1 MRMILFMLGIAL
13 IPSVAWIALL
23 LWLRHRL
30 ERTAAEMRHACVRQG
45 ETIMLGPASTNF
57 RGSDFTYGRAKGNG
71 VICVTDRRIM
81 FQKIFSERTDI
92 PLANVASLDVTRSFR
107 GFSTST
113 GASHLVIHTRD
124 GNRIGFLVKD
134 AAEWKRSVE
143 RLLGAQTGQRM
154 Q

>member
-13 IPSVAWIALL
+13 IPVVAWIVLL

-71 VICVTDRRIM
+71 VICVTDRRIL
-81 FQKIFSERTDI
+81 FQKIFGEGTEI
-92 PLANVASLDVTRSFR
+92 PLTNVTRLDVTNSFR
-107 GFSTST
+107 GFSTGT

-124 GNRIGFLVKD
+124 GNRIGFLVKG
-134 AAEWKRSVE
+134 AAQWKRSVE
-143 RLLGAQTGQRM
+143 GLLGRWTGQRM
-154 Q
+154 